1 MMLKMMIGKLHV
13 EDTASKSKYDVD
25 DTEDGK
31 KEEGGDIDEERGDLD
46 VKRESVLSRVIKSV
60 FCLM

>member
-31 KEEGGDIDEERGDLD
+31 KEEGDDIDEERGDLD

>member
-25 DTEDGK
+25 DNEDGK
-31 KEEGGDIDEERGDLD
+31 KEEGGNIDEECGDLD
-46 VKRESVLSRVIKSV
+46 VQRESVLSRVIKSV

>member
-31 KEEGGDIDEERGDLD
+31 KEEGGNIDEECGDLD

>member
-31 KEEGGDIDEERGDLD
+31 KEEGGNIDEERGDLD

>member
-13 EDTASKSKYDVD
+13 EDKPSESKYDVD
-25 DTEDGK
+25 DVEDGG
-31 KEEGGDIDEERGDLD
+31 EEGLNIDEERGDLD
-46 VKRESVLSRVIKSV
+46 VKRESVMSRVIKSV

>member
-1 MMLKMMIGKLHV
+1 MIGKLHV
-13 EDTASKSKYDVD
+13 EDKASKSKYDVD

-31 KEEGGDIDEERGDLD
+31 KEEGDNIDEERGDVD
-46 VKRESVLSRVIKSV
+46 VKRESVLSLVIKSV

>member
-1 MMLKMMIGKLHV
+1 MMLKNMIGKLHV
-13 EDTASKSKYDVD
+13 EDKASKSKYDVD